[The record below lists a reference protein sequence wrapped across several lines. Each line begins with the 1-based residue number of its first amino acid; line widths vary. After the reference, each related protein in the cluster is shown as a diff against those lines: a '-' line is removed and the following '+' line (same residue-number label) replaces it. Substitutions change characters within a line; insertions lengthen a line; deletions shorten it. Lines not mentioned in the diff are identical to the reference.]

1 MNHLPFTLT
10 AYLLNALAVLANKFL
25 LNKAIPDPLV
35 YVFYISVVS
44 LFAVLVLP
52 FTNTP
57 ALSTFYLA
65 SVSTVLWTLGA
76 YFMFKALKLG
86 NVSRVIPIIGT
97 LIPLFLLIFAVGTGT
112 ITTTQTWAV
121 WFLVAGIVFL
131 TITDWQAR
139 LPAPERPPATTVA
152 CRAGS
157 DGGQGKFSIRE
168 IVFELLSAGLFAVS
182 YVFLRQAYLSLD
194 FFSVLIWS
202 RLILL
207 PLCLIMLIIPA
218 LRRKIITSNG
228 LKINFFSKPGLVFL
242 GGQLSGAS
250 SEFLLLFSI
259 SLANPALVNSL
270 QGTQYVFLLIFA
282 LVLGREYPKVFE
294 EKYTFKEL
302 IVKVIGIGL
311 LSFGIYLLAAT

>member
-1 MNHLPFTLT
+1 MNHLPFTLL

-44 LFAVLVLP
+44 IFAVLVIP
-52 FTNTP
+52 FTNIP
-57 ALSTFYLA
+57 SFVTFNVA
-65 SVSTVLWTLGA
+65 SLSTVLWTLGA
-76 YFMFKALKLG
+76 YFMFKALKIG
-86 NVSRVIPIIGT
+86 HVSRVIPIIGT

-112 ITTTQTWAV
+112 ITAAQTWAV
-121 WFLVAGIVFL
+121 WFLVAGIIFL
-131 TITDWQAR
+131 TITDW
-139 LPAPERPPATTVA
+139 
-152 CRAGS
+152 
-157 DGGQGKFSIRE
+157 QGKFSIRE
-168 IVFELLSAGLFAVS
+168 IVFELLSAGLFALS
-182 YVFLRQAYLSLD
+182 YLFLRQAYLSLD
-194 FFSVLIWS
+194 FFSVLVWS

-207 PLCLIMLIIPA
+207 PLCLTMLIIPA

-242 GGQLSGAS
+242 GGQLSGAA

-294 EKYTFKEL
+294 EKYTLLTLAPKL
-302 IVKVIGIGL
+302 VGIILIGL
-311 LSFGIYLLAAT
+311 GLFSLSIS